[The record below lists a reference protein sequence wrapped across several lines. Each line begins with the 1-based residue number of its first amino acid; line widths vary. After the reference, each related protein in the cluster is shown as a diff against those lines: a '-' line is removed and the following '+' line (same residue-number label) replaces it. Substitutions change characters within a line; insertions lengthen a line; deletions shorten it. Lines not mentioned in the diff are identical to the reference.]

1 MVSAVIGSF
10 IFCIGIL
17 VRRALDT
24 GASLMQK
31 NHAAS
36 PLANMSMCG
45 YEATP
50 QEYKVMK
57 KRKTKFVNCKKCK
70 RLLK

>member
-1 MVSAVIGSF
+1 
-10 IFCIGIL
+10 
-17 VRRALDT
+17 
-24 GASLMQK
+24 MQK
-31 NHAAS
+31 KHAAS

-50 QEYKVMK
+50 QEYYQMK
-57 KRKTKFVNCKKCK
+57 KRNDNFVNCKRCK

>member
-1 MVSAVIGSF
+1 MDSPVIDSV
-10 IFCIGIL
+10 IFYIGIL
-17 VRRALDT
+17 VRRTLDT
-24 GASLMQK
+24 GAALMQK

-50 QEYKVMK
+50 QEYRVMK
-57 KRKTKFVNCKKCK
+57 RRNVKFVNCKKCK

>member
-1 MVSAVIGSF
+1 MHKI
-10 IFCIGIL
+10 
-17 VRRALDT
+17 
-24 GASLMQK
+24 
-31 NHAAS
+31 HAAS

-50 QEYKVMK
+50 QEYRVMK
-57 KRKTKFVNCKKCK
+57 RRNVKFVNCKKCK

>member
-1 MVSAVIGSF
+1 
-10 IFCIGIL
+10 
-17 VRRALDT
+17 
-24 GASLMQK
+24 MQK
-31 NHAAS
+31 KHAAS

-50 QEYKVMK
+50 QEYYQMK
-57 KRKTKFVNCKKCK
+57 KRRGNFVNCQKCL

>member
-1 MVSAVIGSF
+1 MDSSVIDSV
-10 IFCIGIL
+10 IFYIGIL
-17 VRRALDT
+17 VRRTLDT
-24 GASLMQK
+24 GPALMQK

-50 QEYKVMK
+50 QEYYQMK
-57 KRKTKFVNCKKCK
+57 KRKGKFVNCQKCL